1 MTERAAPT
9 AANSADTSRPGR
21 GDPTLIAHD
30 IHVHY
35 RYGVSGT
42 TRLRS
47 LLRERASTKPEVHA
61 VRGVSLVARR
71 GDVIGLVGRNGA
83 GKSSLL
89 RAMTGLLPVS
99 QGSIHATAQPVRLGV
114 NAAMQRMLPA
124 KDNII
129 LGGLALGM
137 TRDEAEDAVEDV
149 ISFAGIGKAAE
160 RPLHTYSSGQ
170 RARLQFAVATA
181 ASPEIIMVDEA
192 LAVGDKA
199 FKRRSR
205 RRLKELAGGAGTVF
219 VVSHSQGAL
228 KNLCN
233 RGVWLEDGRLMMDG
247 ELDEVVDAY
256 EEFMDG
262 EEL

>member
-1 MTERAAPT
+1 MTDRPTLAPPGP
-9 AANSADTSRPGR
+9 AEPARPGR

-35 RYGVSGT
+35 RYGVSGA

-89 RAMTGLLPVS
+89 RAMTGLLPVT
-99 QGSIHATAQPVRLGV
+99 QGTIHATAQPVRLGV

-124 KDNII
+124 RDNII

-137 TRDEAEDAVEDV
+137 TRDEVEDAVDDV
-149 ISFAGIGKAAE
+149 ISFAGIGRAAE

-205 RRLKELAGGAGTVF
+205 RRLKELADEAGTVF

-247 ELDEVVDAY
+247 DLDEVVDAY
-256 EEFMDG
+256 ETFMDDQD
-262 EEL
+262 